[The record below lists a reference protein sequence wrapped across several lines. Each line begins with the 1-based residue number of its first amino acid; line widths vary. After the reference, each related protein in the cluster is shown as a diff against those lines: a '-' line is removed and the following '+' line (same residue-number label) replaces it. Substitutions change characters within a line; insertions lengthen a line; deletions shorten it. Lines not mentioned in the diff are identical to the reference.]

1 MSRRYHTIAVRLGAL
16 VGSLGLAFALGC
28 GSEPPPGEAAE
39 AQAFAWPEGPH
50 REAVLSLRDGGEIR
64 VALYPELA
72 PASVANFEKLASEG
86 FYDGVRFHRVIPGF
100 MIQAGDPLTRD
111 DDPGND
117 GQGGPGYTI
126 PDEFGP
132 APFVRGAV
140 AMANTGQPNSGGS
153 QFFIVHRDS
162 PHLAGG
168 YSLFGRVVSGWEVVD
183 EIAAVTTDVGGR
195 WGPAN
200 RPIEPV
206 VIERIRI
213 EAGGASGADAP

>member
-1 MSRRYHTIAVRLGAL
+1 MSRRYHRIAVRFGAL
-16 VGSLGLAFALGC
+16 AGVLMLAFAPGC
-28 GSEPPPGEAAE
+28 GSEAPPGEAAAPE
-39 AQAFAWPEGPH
+39 AFAWPEGGH

-86 FYDGVRFHRVIPGF
+86 FYDGLTFHRVIPDF

-111 DDPGND
+111 DDPRND
-117 GQGGPGYTI
+117 GRGGPGYTI

-132 APFVRGAV
+132 APFTRGAV
-140 AMANTGQPNSGGS
+140 AMANTGQPDSGGS

-168 YSLFGRVVSGWEVVD
+168 YSLFGRVVSGWEAVD
-183 EIAAVTTDVGGR
+183 AVAAVATDVGGR

-213 EAGGASGADAP
+213 EDGGASGADAP